1 MSGLAAAHAFL
12 ARGLPT
18 PRPRRHVRT
27 GVNRV
32 VSAAQSRTMPSGGPG
47 GPQTFDPEEATRRL
61 PEAQKLVQEIT
72 EIALGAGP
80 AAVPRTISAARSL
93 ARLAIRNAQS
103 LDLSA
108 PDLGVSPPKL
118 LRQTFESL
126 GATYVKIGQFIASAP
141 SVFPA
146 EYVAEFQKCLDAT
159 DPTDFAVIKRTVE
172 KDLGVRSLNDV
183 FASFDAEPVASASV
197 AQVHRA
203 VLRAGNKEVVVKVLK
218 PDVEDTLRADLS
230 FVLVVSKV
238 LQFLNPEL
246 SRTSLVDIVGD
257 IRESV
262 LEEVDFKKEAQNIAA
277 FRRYLDDAD
286 LNSIAKA
293 PYVYAQFSGE
303 RVMTMEYFK
312 GAALTDLDAI
322 EKVSRGDPEATLVN
336 ALNVWFGS
344 VLACESFHADVHAGN
359 LIVCEDGK
367 VGFIDFGI
375 VGRIPAEI
383 FGAVRAFFQAT
394 ATRDYDRAAL
404 ALETMG
410 ATEGTVDKAKFAADL
425 RAVYEAIDAI
435 EPTVVVQGE
444 AAAVRVDQ
452 AQVTRL
458 ATDLVR
464 CAEENRVKLPR
475 AFGILFKQLI
485 YFDRYVQLLAPDV
498 DVIDD
503 DRVAFVDAVA
513 VDVGN
518 VGNVDVGNGRL
529 A

>member
-1 MSGLAAAHAFL
+1 MDENRLGSRLRRYTRVGTSLGGLAVQLGA
-12 ARGLPT
+12 
-18 PRPRRHVRT
+18 
-27 GVNRV
+27 NRV
-32 VSAAQSRTMPSGGPG
+32 LGTKLDQTRHASALKDALGDLKGPLMKAAQLLASIP
-47 GPQTFDPEEATRRL
+47 DAL
-61 PEAQKLVQEIT
+61 PKEYAE
-72 EIALGAGP
+72 
-80 AAVPRTISAARSL
+80 
-93 ARLAIRNAQS
+93 
-103 LDLSA
+103 D
-108 PDLGVSPPKL
+108 
-118 LRQTFESL
+118 LRQLQSNAPPMGWTFVKRRMKAELGSDWQGRFAEFEREAAAAASL
-126 GATYVKIGQFIASAP
+126 G
-141 SVFPA
+141 
-146 EYVAEFQKCLDAT
+146 
-159 DPTDFAVIKRTVE
+159 
-172 KDLGVRSLNDV
+172 
-183 FASFDAEPVASASV
+183 
-197 AQVHRA
+197 QVHRA
-203 VLRAGNKEVVVKVLK
+203 RYQGKEVVVKVLK
-218 PDVEDTLRADLS
+218 PDVEDTLKADLS

-257 IRESV
+257 IRASM
-262 LEEVDFKKEAQNIAA
+262 LEEVDFKKEARNIDA

-312 GAALTDLDAI
+312 GVALTDLDAI

-383 FGAVRAFFQAT
+383 FGAIQAFFQAT
-394 ATRDYDRAAL
+394 AARDYDRMAL

-425 RAVYEAIDAI
+425 RAIYEALDAI

-444 AAAVRVDQ
+444 AAAVSVDQ

-458 ATDLVR
+458 ATDLVT

-485 YFDRYVQLLAPDV
+485 YFDRYVQLLAPDM

-503 DRVAFVDAVA
+503 DRVAEGGA
-513 VDVGN
+513 GI
-518 VGNVDVGNGRL
+518 G
-529 A
+529 

>member
-1 MSGLAAAHAFL
+1 MSCLAAAHAVGPRAL
-12 ARGLPT
+12 TT
-18 PRPRRHVRT
+18 PRHGARHARSR
-27 GVNRV
+27 VNRV
-32 VSAAQSRTMPSGGPG
+32 VTAAQSRSMPGDGPSNG
-47 GPQTFDPEEATRRL
+47 QRQAFDAEEAVRRL
-61 PEAQKLVQEIT
+61 PEAQKLVAEIT

-80 AAVPRTISAARSL
+80 AAVPRTISAAQSL
-93 ARLAIRNAQS
+93 ARLAMRNAQTI
-103 LDLSA
+103 DLSA
-108 PDLGVSPPKL
+108 PDLGIYPPKL

-126 GATYVKIGQFIASAP
+126 GATYVKIGQFVASAP

-146 EYVAEFQKCLDAT
+146 EYVEEFQKCLDST
-159 DPTDFAVIKRTVE
+159 EPTDFSVIKRTVE
-172 KDLGVRSLNDV
+172 KDLGIRSIDEV
-183 FASFDAEPVASASV
+183 FTSFDSTPLASASV

-203 VLRAGNKEVVVKVLK
+203 VLKSGNKEVVVKVLK
-218 PDVEDTLRADLS
+218 PDVEDTLKADLS

-257 IRESV
+257 IRASM
-262 LEEVDFKKEAQNIAA
+262 LEEVDFKKEAQNIDA

-293 PYVYAQFSGE
+293 PFVYSQFSGN

-312 GAALTDLDAI
+312 GVALTDLDAI
-322 EKVSRGDPEATLVN
+322 RNVSRGDPEATLVN

-383 FGAVRAFFQAT
+383 FGAVQAFFQAT
-394 ATRDYDRAAL
+394 AARDYDRMAL

-410 ATEGTVDKAKFAADL
+410 ATEGSVDKPKFAADL
-425 RAVYEAIDAI
+425 RAIYEALDAI
-435 EPTVVVQGE
+435 EPTVAVDGE
-444 AAAVRVDQ
+444 VAAVSVDQ

-458 ATDLVR
+458 ATDLVT

-485 YFDRYVQLLAPDV
+485 YFDRYVQLLAPDM

-503 DRVAFVDAVA
+503 DRVAFVDTVA

-518 VGNVDVGNGRL
+518 RRL
-529 A
+529 GS